1 MADEIE
7 LFEKCTQCSGT
18 GFHQSSHG
26 QTVNGSIPC
35 NWPGCNGTGF
45 LSRGKFTLDPSTGD
59 IVDKINDV
67 LEKCNDILAKLNE

>member
-1 MADEIE
+1 MAETE

-18 GFHQSSHG
+18 GSHQSSHG
-26 QTVNGSIPC
+26 PGSNPAIPC

-59 IVDKINDV
+59 IVDKLDDV
-67 LEKCNDILAKLNE
+67 LGKCADILEKLNE